1 MSLIVSTLQR
11 TIRDR
16 RAGGRTCLEPLKDD
30 DRPGLGRGRIIH
42 RTAQHR
48 TGHGRTILRT
58 GPQGHRATGTTL
70 RTTHKGNGT
79 RTSQAR
85 RERTWMDG
93 WMDGWM
99 GDQKAPCHLFSFR
112 CHAAIAASHPS
123 SISMFGILAFLHLPT
138 NIRTLLLGTPFGY
151 HSELP
156 SYPSSDIPCPA
167 AVSEGGTSRTDT
179 VVLAPCQW

>member
-1 MSLIVSTLQR
+1 MSLIVSTTQR

-16 RAGGRTCLEPLKDD
+16 HAGGRTCLEPLKDD

-48 TGHGRTILRT
+48 TGHGRTGRDRTT
-58 GPQGHRATGTTL
+58 GPQDHR
-70 RTTHKGNGT
+70 ND
-79 RTSQAR
+79 SQGKCDQGKPSS
-85 RERTWMDG
+85 ERTNERT
-93 WMDGWM
+93 WM

-112 CHAAIAASHPS
+112 CHAAIAAFHPS
-123 SISMFGILAFLHLPT
+123 SMSMFGILAFLDLPI

-151 HSELP
+151 HSKLP
-156 SYPSSDIPCPA
+156 SYPLSDIPCLT

-179 VVLAPCQW
+179 VVLAP